1 MLSTE
6 IDEKV
11 IDKLKKMKES
21 GEVFNWNILI
31 VLAVGIITAS
41 NLVLLKK
48 NGDTIER
55 EQKRRDSIFKRLN
68 FVSRKSTTSKPIII
82 LDLISEIGL
91 TFYQI
96 INKAANTY
104 NIPVEPIINI
114 DETPLPFLLISKYT
128 MEEKAASI
136 VLFHGLLIIEK

>member
-31 VLAVGIITAS
+31 VLAVGIITAN

-55 EQKRRDSIFKRLN
+55 GQKQRDSIFKRLN

-82 LDLISEIGL
+82 LGLISEIGL

-104 NIPVEPIINI
+104 NIPVELIINI
-114 DETPLPFLLISKYT
+114 DQTPLPFC
-128 MEEKAASI
+128 
-136 VLFHGLLIIEK
+136 

>member
-48 NGDTIER
+48 MVIQLNEGRSDVI
-55 EQKRRDSIFKRLN
+55 QFLNDS
-68 FVSRKSTTSKPIII
+68 TS
-82 LDLISEIGL
+82 
-91 TFYQI
+91 
-96 INKAANTY
+96 
-104 NIPVEPIINI
+104 
-114 DETPLPFLLISKYT
+114 
-128 MEEKAASI
+128 
-136 VLFHGLLIIEK
+136 